1 MTVIRWLT
9 FRRPLCH
16 PAPSRWAVPT
26 AAEEPQIFS
35 PTHPSYLSTASECVI
50 PRCANTGEK
59 AAERRSVCCLCRVC
73 WYSLL
78 LLLLLF
84 PITSLNERST
94 RLLGLIFFFLTLEWN
109 TLCHCISFFKSSG
122 YIKIKKVSD
131 THLFYFFP
139 CVFLQCAKSDQWA
152 VHPAAKLHPHS
163 DHTHCAQ
170 QQQCLGRWDHTHTH
184 TLYLA
189 NAVQAWCFIS
199 WFRKCPEAQ
208 RPPDNNNIQWVLTL
222 KDRPSRNDRATSL
235 QSVLS
240 HTRGVWWCR
249 ATLQLL

>member
-50 PRCANTGEK
+50 PRCVNTGGK
-59 AAERRSVCCLCRVC
+59 GCRETQRLLFVQ
-73 WYSLL
+73 SLL
-78 LLLLLF
+78 IQPPPPPPPPVSHHVLEWKEY
-84 PITSLNERST
+84 SASWVD
-94 RLLGLIFFFLTLEWN
+94 FFF
-109 TLCHCISFFKSSG
+109 FFFNPGMEYFVSLYFIFQIVWLYKNK
-122 YIKIKKVSD
+122 KISD

-139 CVFLQCAKSDQWA
+139 CVLLQCAKSDQWA

-184 TLYLA
+184 TH
-189 NAVQAWCFIS
+189 FI
-199 WFRKCPEAQ
+199 
-208 RPPDNNNIQWVLTL
+208 
-222 KDRPSRNDRATSL
+222 
-235 QSVLS
+235 
-240 HTRGVWWCR
+240 
-249 ATLQLL
+249 

>member
-50 PRCANTGEK
+50 PRCVNTGGK
-59 AAERRSVCCLCRVC
+59 GCRETQRLLFVQ
-73 WYSLL
+73 SLL
-78 LLLLLF
+78 IQPPPPPVSHHVLEWKEY
-84 PITSLNERST
+84 SASWVD
-94 RLLGLIFFFLTLEWN
+94 FFFFFFNPGMEYFVSLYFIFQIVWLYKNKKNQWHTFILFFSLCFSAVCQIWPVSCSPCSQTSPPFRPH
-109 TLCHCISFFKSSG
+109 TLCPTTTMPG
-122 YIKIKKVSD
+122 EVR
-131 THLFYFFP
+131 P
-139 CVFLQCAKSDQWA
+139 
-152 VHPAAKLHPHS
+152 
-163 DHTHCAQ
+163 
-170 QQQCLGRWDHTHTH
+170 HTH

-208 RPPDNNNIQWVLTL
+208 RPPDNNNVQWVLTL
-222 KDRPSRNDRATSL
+222 KDRPSRNDRARSL
-235 QSVLS
+235 QSVLI